1 MITWLASY
9 PRSGNTL
16 VRTILNRCFGFKS
29 YEREELLNEVA
40 DDYIT
45 NTIGHL
51 TRSGAWEEFYAQAAV
66 SPEPVFIKTHLPPED
81 GNPAVYVVRSGRAAI
96 TSYFH
101 HFREFSPGE
110 ERNLLELVLGH
121 DHYGDWTRHYRGWDP
136 EVRPKTLV
144 VRFERLLQQPGEE
157 IARIGAFIGFQ
168 GCPGGEWTNPFERLQ
183 CDDPVFFRRGKA
195 EWTPDAAWTPEIEEV
210 FQVRHGTLMK
220 ELGYGEL
227 DPAADFVRAGHP
239 TRAAFV
245 HDLDELARRSRAAR
259 AEFEEAAAL
268 RYKEQVQLTQAVQE
282 MKSDADERLALIEDL
297 RAAHEDLVAIAAAD
311 VRVLERIAGE
321 RLDSID
327 RLTGDAGNLQSIAQ
341 ERLDSID
348 RLTEDVRNLQ
358 AIARGRLDLIGKL
371 DTAAQER
378 LRDSS
383 ELRREVELRDDAI
396 AALRQ
401 AAEGSRVFETAATIR
416 LAEMENLTHSL
427 RQMERVAEE
436 RLRIVLRLESDL
448 LRKDRL
454 IRFIQKWLWA
464 GVPGRA
470 VR

>member
-1 MITWLASY
+1 M
-9 PRSGNTL
+9 
-16 VRTILNRCFGFKS
+16 
-29 YEREELLNEVA
+29 LNEVA

-210 FQVRHGTLMK
+210 FQVRHGALMK

-227 DPAADFVRAGHP
+227 DPAADFARAGHP

-282 MKSDADERLALIEDL
+282 MKSDADERLALIEEL
-297 RAAHEDLVAIAAAD
+297 RAEVALRGAAIDDFKAAAAGLP
-311 VRVLERIAGE
+311 VLERIAE
-321 RLDSID
+321 K
-327 RLTGDAGNLQSIAQ
+327 
-341 ERLDSID
+341 RLDSID
-348 RLTEDVRNLQ
+348 RLTEDARSLQAVAQERLDLIEALRAEVALRDAAMDDFKAAAAGLPVLERIAAERLESIDELSDDVRNLQ
-358 AIARGRLDLIGKL
+358 AIAQERLDLIEAL
-371 DTAAQER
+371 AA
-378 LRDSS
+378 
-383 ELRREVELRDDAI
+383 
-396 AALRQ
+396 
-401 AAEGSRVFETAATIR
+401 
-416 LAEMENLTHSL
+416 SL
-427 RQMERVAEE
+427 RQMECVAEE
-436 RLRIVLRLESDL
+436 RLRIILRLESDL

-454 IRFIQKWLWA
+454 MRLIQKWFGA
-464 GVPGRA
+464 GASGKV

>member
-51 TRSGAWEEFYAQAAV
+51 TRSGAWEEFYAQAAA

-168 GCPGGEWTNPFERLQ
+168 GCPGEWTNPFERLQ

-210 FQVRHGTLMK
+210 FQVRHGALMK

-327 RLTGDAGNLQSIAQ
+327 RLT
-341 ERLDSID
+341 
-348 RLTEDVRNLQ
+348 EDVRNLQ
-358 AIARGRLDLIGKL
+358 AIAQERLDLIE
-371 DTAAQER
+371 A
-378 LRDSS
+378 
-383 ELRREVELRDDAI
+383 
-396 AALRQ
+396 Q
-401 AAEGSRVFETAATIR
+401 AA
-416 LAEMENLTHSL
+416 SL
-427 RQMERVAEE
+427 RQMECVAEE
-436 RLRIVLRLESDL
+436 RLRIVLRLEADL

-454 IRFIQKWLWA
+454 MRLIQKWFGA
-464 GVPGRA
+464 GATGKVLR
-470 VR
+470 